1 MINVPIVPF
10 IIETTGRGE
19 RSYDIFSRLLKD
31 RIVFLTGEIN
41 GEIADLIVA
50 ELLFLEAQD
59 PAQDIYLYINSPGGE
74 VTPGM
79 AIYDTIQYI
88 KAPVATI
95 CLGQAASLAAII
107 LAAGRKGKRYALP
120 HSRILIHQPWGG
132 AQGQATDIEIQAKE
146 ILRIKKMGSEI
157 LALHT
162 GQPVERIQ
170 EDTERDFYMSPVEA
184 KEYGLIDQIISRSL
198 ELGGSKE

>member
-1 MINVPIVPF
+1 LPIVPF

-59 PAQDIYLYINSPGGE
+59 PTLDIYLYINSPGGE

-95 CLGQAASLAAII
+95 CLQSVSARQHL
-107 LAAGRKGKRYALP
+107 LL
-120 HSRILIHQPWGG
+120 Q
-132 AQGQATDIEIQAKE
+132 
-146 ILRIKKMGSEI
+146 
-157 LALHT
+157 
-162 GQPVERIQ
+162 
-170 EDTERDFYMSPVEA
+170 
-184 KEYGLIDQIISRSL
+184 
-198 ELGGSKE
+198 

>member
-1 MINVPIVPF
+1 MPIVPF
-10 IIETTGRGE
+10 IIETTGKGE

-41 GEIADLIVA
+41 GEVADLMVA

-59 PAQDIYLYINSPGGE
+59 PTQDIYLYINSPGGE

-88 KAPVATI
+88 KSPVATI

-107 LAAGRKGKRYALP
+107 LAAGTKGKRYALP

-132 AQGQATDIEIQAKE
+132 AQGQATDIEIQARE
-146 ILRIKKMGSEI
+146 ILRIKKIGSEI
-157 LALHT
+157 LALLT
-162 GQPVERIQ
+162 GQPIKKIQ
-170 EDTERDFYMSPVEA
+170 EDTERDFYMSPEEA

-198 ELGGSKE
+198 EIGGNKE

>member
-1 MINVPIVPF
+1 MPIVPF
-10 IIETTGRGE
+10 IIETTGKGE

-41 GEIADLIVA
+41 GEVADLIVA

-59 PAQDIYLYINSPGGE
+59 STQDIYLYINSPGGE

-88 KAPVATI
+88 KSPVATI

-107 LAAGRKGKRYALP
+107 LAAGTKGKRYALP

-132 AQGQATDIEIQAKE
+132 AQGQATDIEIQARE
-146 ILRIKKMGSEI
+146 ILRIKKIGSEI
-157 LALHT
+157 LALLT
-162 GQPVERIQ
+162 GQPIKKIQ
-170 EDTERDFYMSPVEA
+170 EDTERDFYMSPEEA

-198 ELGGSKE
+198 EIGGNKE

>member
-1 MINVPIVPF
+1 MPIVPF

>member
-1 MINVPIVPF
+1 MPIVPL

-31 RIVFLTGEIN
+31 RIVFLTGEIS

-59 PAQDIYLYINSPGGE
+59 PTLDIYLYINSPGGE

-107 LAAGRKGKRYALP
+107 LAAGTKGRRYALP

-146 ILRIKKMGSEI
+146 IMRIKKIGSEI

-162 GQPVERIQ
+162 GQPLEKIQ
-170 EDTERDFYMSPVEA
+170 EDTERDFYMSPEEA

-198 ELGGSKE
+198 ELGGSK